1 MNGLQIE
8 TMQQM
13 LAIVTLFLGAL
24 LIGVIYNAYRI
35 VRQPTLL
42 LFVYGLFTLVVGIT
56 FADLVSIFTP
66 DAFIIAWSA
75 VFSRIVVILGLCV
88 MAYGILRG

>member
-13 LAIVTLFLGAL
+13 LALVTLLLGTL
-24 LIGVIYNAYRI
+24 LIAFIFNAYRI

-42 LFVYGLFTLVVGIT
+42 LFIYGLFTLVVGIT
-56 FADLVSIFTP
+56 FADFVSIFTP

-75 VFSRIVVILGLCV
+75 VFSRVVVILGLCV
-88 MAYGILRG
+88 MTYGILRG

>member
-1 MNGLQIE
+1 MEQIE

-13 LAIVTLFLGAL
+13 LAIVTLLLGAF
-24 LIGVIYNAYRI
+24 LIAVIYNAYRI

>member
-42 LFVYGLFTLVVGIT
+42 LFIYGLFTLVVGIT
-56 FADLVSIFTP
+56 FADIVSIFTP
-66 DAFIIAWSA
+66 DAFIITWSA

>member
-8 TMQQM
+8 TIQQM
-13 LAIVTLFLGAL
+13 LAIVTLLLGAL
-24 LIGVIYNAYRI
+24 LIGVIFNAYRI

-42 LFVYGLFTLVVGIT
+42 LFIYGLFTLVVGIT
-56 FADLVSIFTP
+56 FADLVSVFTP
-66 DAFIIAWSA
+66 DAFIIAWSS

>member
-1 MNGLQIE
+1 MEVE
-8 TMQQM
+8 TIQQM
-13 LAIVTLFLGAL
+13 LAIVTLLLGAL
-24 LIGVIYNAYRI
+24 LIGIIFNAYRI

-42 LFVYGLFTLVVGIT
+42 LFIYGLFTLVVGIT

-66 DAFIIAWSA
+66 DAFIVAWSA
-75 VFSRIVVILGLCV
+75 IFSRIVVILGLCV

>member
-1 MNGLQIE
+1 MQQIE

-13 LAIVTLFLGAL
+13 LAIVTLLLGAL

-56 FADLVSIFTP
+56 FADIVSIFTP

>member
-66 DAFIIAWSA
+66 EAFIIAWSA

>member
-8 TMQQM
+8 TIQQM
-13 LAIVTLFLGAL
+13 LAIVTLLLGAL

-56 FADLVSIFTP
+56 FADLVSVLTP

>member
-56 FADLVSIFTP
+56 FADIVSIFTP

>member
-24 LIGVIYNAYRI
+24 LIGVIFNAYRI
-35 VRQPTLL
+35 VKQPTLL
-42 LFVYGLFTLVVGIT
+42 YFIYGLFTLIVGIT
-56 FADLVSIFTP
+56 FADLVGIFTP
-66 DAFIIAWSA
+66 DEFIVLWAA

>member
-1 MNGLQIE
+1 MSGLEIE

-13 LAIVTLFLGAL
+13 LAIVTLLLGAL
-24 LIGVIYNAYRI
+24 LIAVIYNAYRI

-42 LFVYGLFTLVVGIT
+42 LFIYGLFTLVVGIT

-75 VFSRIVVILGLCV
+75 FFSRIVVILGLCA
-88 MAYGILRG
+88 MTYGILRG

>member
-1 MNGLQIE
+1 MNGMEVE
-8 TMQQM
+8 TIQQM
-13 LAIVTLFLGAL
+13 LAIVTLLLGAL
-24 LIGVIYNAYRI
+24 LIGIIFNAYRI

-42 LFVYGLFTLVVGIT
+42 LFIYGLFTLVVGIT

-66 DAFIIAWSA
+66 DAFIVAWSA
-75 VFSRIVVILGLCV
+75 IFSRIVVILGLCV

>member
-8 TMQQM
+8 TIQQM
-13 LAIVTLFLGAL
+13 LAIVTLLLGAL

-42 LFVYGLFTLVVGIT
+42 LFIYGLFTLVVGIT
-56 FADLVSIFTP
+56 FADLVSVFTP
-66 DAFIIAWSA
+66 DTFVIAWSA
-75 VFSRIVVILGLCV
+75 VFSRIVVVLGLCV